1 MPDFTTLF
9 EDPAGKALATAIAL
23 AAAIAAPWFARLALT
38 RSRWSSDAAVRR
50 AYARIRTVALVAAA
64 AVIVSIWSAELRT
77 AALSL
82 VAVAVALVIAT
93 RETIA
98 SLTASLQRASSGA
111 FQIGDRI
118 SVGDRRGDVID
129 HSLTQT
135 TLLEIGPSHL
145 RTGRTIVIPNNL
157 LLTEAVLNETAGSDY
172 VLHSFTVLVARD
184 RWAEAERLLLA
195 KATDIS
201 AAYLDAARTA
211 MEDRARRYA
220 ITMPVVEPLV
230 LAKVVDVDTVSL
242 TVRLPAPARDIWQ
255 IEDTITRAW
264 LDASVPVL
272 T

>member
-1 MPDFTTLF
+1 MPDFSALF
-9 EDPAGKALATAIAL
+9 DDPTGKALATAIAL
-23 AAAIAAPWFARLALT
+23 VAAIAAPWFARHALT

-64 AVIVSIWSAELRT
+64 AVIVAIWSAELRT

-82 VAVAVALVIAT
+82 VAVAVAVVIAM

-98 SLTASLQRASSGA
+98 SFTASLQRASSGA

-118 SVGDRRGDVID
+118 TVGESRGDVID

-135 TLLEIGPSHL
+135 TLLEIGPTHL
-145 RTGRTIVIPNNL
+145 RTGRTIVIPNNV

-172 VLHSFTVLVARD
+172 VLHSFSVLVPCD
-184 RWAEAERLLLA
+184 RWADAERLLLA
-195 KATDIS
+195 KAMEIS
-201 AAYLDAARTA
+201 AAYLDDARTA

-220 ITMPVVEPLV
+220 ITMPVIEPLV
-230 LAKVVDVDTVSL
+230 LAKVTDATTVCL
-242 TVRLPAPARDIWQ
+242 TVRLPAPSREIWR

-264 LDASVPVL
+264 LDATVPVI
-272 T
+272 